1 MKKLSTIFFLV
12 ACMMSIFAQQ
22 SNDSATTTESTS
34 NQTNQTTLNAEESNP
49 NKLGW
54 MQGFPPPQDKILSAK
69 TGSFFDFP
77 GLRYSVNHMRE
88 FFPSRK
94 VGSAKYDYHSFR
106 TKIDDK
112 IDEVT
117 FTPWETNS
125 TMTWKESLDANY
137 TDGIII
143 LHKGKIVYETYP
155 AGLTPDG
162 IHAAMSVSKSF
173 TGTLAAILIAEGQ
186 IDPNKYVSYYV
197 PELTDSAFGDATIQ
211 EVLDMTTSLDYTE
224 DYTDPNAGVWKYAES
239 GNPFRPDNYSG
250 PYDYYDYLMTLKK
263 KPGQE
268 HGEMFEYKT
277 VNTEVMGW
285 VVSKVTNKSI
295 TELISEKIWVPMG
308 AMYDGYY
315 LVDPAGIAYAGG
327 GFSLNLK
334 DMAVFGEMLRNK
346 GKLGRYEVLSKDA
359 VEDISKGGNPELFAK
374 GGEYP
379 LLKGWSY
386 HNFWWMTNND
396 HNAFMARGVH
406 GQAIYIDPVAEM
418 VIVRFASNPLSSNKY
433 IDPVSIPAYE
443 AVAKYLMEK

>member
-1 MKKLSTIFFLV
+1 MKKLSTTIFMV
-12 ACMMSIFAQQ
+12 VCMISIFAQTD
-22 SNDSATTTESTS
+22 NTTTEESQNTAT
-34 NQTNQTTLNAEESNP
+34 QTVLNAEESNP
-49 NKLGW
+49 NKMGW
-54 MQGFPPPQDKILSAK
+54 MQGFPPPKDKILSAK
-69 TGSFFDFP
+69 DGSFFNFP
-77 GLRYSVNHMRE
+77 ALRYSVNHMRE
-88 FFPSRK
+88 FFPSRR
-94 VGSAKYDYHSFR
+94 VLSAKDDYYTLR
-106 TKIDDK
+106 TKHDK
-112 IDEVT
+112 EIESIV
-117 FTPWETNS
+117 FTPWNSETPMN
-125 TMTWKESLDANY
+125 WQEFLDANY

-143 LHKGKIVYETYP
+143 LHKGKIIYETYP
-155 AGLTPDG
+155 AGLQPDG

-173 TGTLAAILIAEGQ
+173 TGTIASILIAEGQ
-186 IDPNKYVSYYV
+186 IDPNKFISYYI
-197 PELTDSAFGDATIQ
+197 PELTDSAFGDATVQ
-211 EVLDMTTSLDYTE
+211 QVLDMTTSLDYTE
-224 DYTDPNAGVWKYAES
+224 DYTNPNAGVWQYAES
-239 GNPFRPDNYSG
+239 GNPFRPDNYTG

-308 AMYDGYY
+308 AKYDGYY

-327 GFSLNLK
+327 GFSLNLN
-334 DMAVFGEMLRNK
+334 DMAIFGEMIRNH
-346 GKLGRYEVLSKDA
+346 GKLGRYEVISKEA
-359 VEDISKGGNPELFAK
+359 VEEFSSGGDPELFAK

-386 HNFWWMTNND
+386 HNFWWITNNE
-396 HNAFMARGVH
+396 HKAFMARGVH

-443 AVAKYLMEK
+443 AIAKYLMEK